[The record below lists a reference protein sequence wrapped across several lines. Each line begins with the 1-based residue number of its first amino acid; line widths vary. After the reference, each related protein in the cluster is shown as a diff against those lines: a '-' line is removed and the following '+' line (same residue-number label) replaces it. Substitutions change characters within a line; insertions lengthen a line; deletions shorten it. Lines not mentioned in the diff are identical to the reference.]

1 MVIYGRYPM
10 NLAKL
15 GLFEWHFILENI
27 LWKLKNQEHLKV
39 QSGTLARYALKNG
52 LFSSSLVFNCN
63 KLCIFF
69 SELNI

>member
-15 GLFEWHFILENI
+15 GMFEWHFILENI

-39 QSGTLARYALKNG
+39 QSGRYT
-52 LFSSSLVFNCN
+52 S
-63 KLCIFF
+63 
-69 SELNI
+69 